1 MILTTK
7 AFPENSAGP
16 SRGEGCLCSGAGRAP
31 VGPVA
36 KGWTS
41 KNPSYCI
48 SENQEPRWRLVKT
61 GPTAGGST
69 SRKGK
74 EEGVAPR
81 AMQLPPN
88 CP

>member
-16 SRGEGCLCSGAGRAP
+16 IQLNLEGPRAAVV
-31 VGPVA
+31 VGDVR
-36 KGWTS
+36 S
-41 KNPSYCI
+41 HCRRQHQL
-48 SENQEPRWRLVKT
+48 E
-61 GPTAGGST
+61 
-69 SRKGK
+69 GK